1 MYMALKVAV
10 LGGGNGGHAAA
21 ADLTNRG
28 FCVHMYEDTRFAGN
42 LQKVFETHEI
52 TMAGAAGNAVVKID
66 MVTSDLKEAVE
77 DVEFIFVAV
86 PAFAHDVYA
95 DKLSDIVKPGQTVV
109 VLPGTFDS
117 LIFWKKFQEKGV
129 KDVVVAETNTLPYA
143 TRLQGPGSTL
153 IMSLF
158 NPLKLGV
165 MPACKTQETLEKLRP
180 FYPALEAVESVIA
193 CGLSS
198 LNPIIHVPG
207 CILNAGRI
215 EYAKGEFFFYT
226 EGFTPCVA
234 RTTEAIDKE
243 RIALLD
249 SFGYASDIVAHG
261 VGGSVVTDDIGEA
274 IASDPNFAKIKG
286 PADTGN
292 RYYAED
298 IPYGLAPWAKLAHA
312 MGVGVPVIDSMITI
326 GSALLGY
333 DCWEKGHSL
342 QDLGIEGMTKERLKE
357 YLETGC

>member
-1 MYMALKVAV
+1 MAVKVAV

-21 ADLTNRG
+21 ADLSNRG
-28 FCVHMYEDTRFAGN
+28 FCVHMYEDARFAGN
-42 LQKVFETHEI
+42 IKKVFDTHEI
-52 TMAGAAGNAVVKID
+52 TMAGAAGNATVKIG
-66 MVTSDLKEAVE
+66 MVTSDLREAIQ

-95 DKLSDIVKPGQTVV
+95 RALAELVHPGQTVMV
-109 VLPGTFDS
+109 MPGTFDS
-117 LIFWKKFQEKGV
+117 LIFWKEFRKKGLE
-129 KDVVVAETNTLPYA
+129 DVVVAETNTLPYA

-158 NPLKLGV
+158 NPLKVGV
-165 MPACKTQETLEKLRP
+165 MPACRTQETVEKLRT
-180 FYPALEAVESVIA
+180 FYPSLEAVESVIA

-207 CILNAGRI
+207 
-215 EYAKGEFFFYT
+215 EFYFYT

-261 VGGSVVTDDIGEA
+261 VGGSIVTDDIGEA

-286 PADTGN
+286 PADTN
-292 RYYAED
+292 SRYYAED
-298 IPYGLAPWAKLAHA
+298 IPYGLAPWAKLARA
-312 MGVGVPVIDSMITI
+312 MNVDVPVIGSMITI

-333 DCWEKGHSL
+333 DCWTKGHSL
-342 QDLGIEGMTKERLKE
+342 QDLGIEGMTKEELKE
-357 YLETGC
+357 YLETGK